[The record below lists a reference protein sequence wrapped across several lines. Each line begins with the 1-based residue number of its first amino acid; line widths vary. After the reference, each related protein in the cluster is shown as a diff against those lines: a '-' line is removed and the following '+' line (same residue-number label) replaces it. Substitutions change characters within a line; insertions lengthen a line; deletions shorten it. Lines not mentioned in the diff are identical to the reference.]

1 MRLLLVKGTSNL
13 WDRTHLSLE
22 RKRRVLSCR
31 GKIFFRGAFPVR
43 EIKDFERTLNDTRR
57 WQIRTSTGRRGGSR
71 SNEFLLHFSLLL
83 FDTPFERS
91 SGKKE
96 RTTKVYDGK
105 IVRIGPNQFYSSC
118 QRFVP
123 TDHHLFLLL
132 LLSPPFFS
140 FVTLFYFHRENKAG
154 QSVFNDPFFS
164 RKEKEAMHDEILERI
179 EADRRETSDRSR
191 RYIYAIRCTCASR
204 HVSHTCI
211 ARRAPSLSIKSS
223 RAWSRNRLIF
233 SEL

>member
-1 MRLLLVKGTSNL
+1 MLLDRSLNFLARPRRRRGRKRRVFFFPPRERIIPLDCTIKREREGDCTTRLLLVKGTSNL

-105 IVRIGPNQFYSSC
+105 IVRIGPN
-118 QRFVP
+118 
-123 TDHHLFLLL
+123 
-132 LLSPPFFS
+132 
-140 FVTLFYFHRENKAG
+140 
-154 QSVFNDPFFS
+154 
-164 RKEKEAMHDEILERI
+164 
-179 EADRRETSDRSR
+179 
-191 RYIYAIRCTCASR
+191 
-204 HVSHTCI
+204 
-211 ARRAPSLSIKSS
+211 
-223 RAWSRNRLIF
+223 
-233 SEL
+233 